1 MRNLTLILI
10 LPVFL
15 WCLFVLAQDSP
26 KFDKSSQEEL
36 RRIAMDLAAAQ
47 KAENEGEV
55 IRLADMAI
63 KVLGDQAGIPEIAD
77 QFRKVPKNAKPLSPQ
92 ELRMA
97 FDPYINF
104 IESQKW
110 WKVGLDPTNTNHLPR
125 ELATII
131 EGCLSARSVNEANA
145 ERLLKIAKDAGDY
158 LIWSQEQAET
168 GVIPFPAVRNG
179 KGRPFEVAE
188 RFMRQ
193 AEKDGKLDQVVMN
206 GWAVEDFSDGG
217 LQFDN
222 GLAGVALVELFEAT
236 KEDKYKQAAIRAA
249 DWAITR
255 PVVTNWNYN
264 SFSVFLLAEVYRITG
279 DKRYLESA
287 KKKTR
292 LGLLPGQLTEGPRK
306 GRWADP
312 HNARPVY
319 HYIMVRGLAA
329 LAAVMPRDD
338 ADLPAVVESLRLAL
352 SARNPDFEKG
362 VFNVDSSVEALI
374 RVKLLPPHVA
384 EKLSECNIDEAFEI
398 LECYAAEGFRT
409 RKSPLGP
416 GAWGQLLAYRNR
428 DQR

>member
-1 MRNLTLILI
+1 MRSMILI
-10 LPVFL
+10 LSVL
-15 WCLFVLAQDSP
+15 LGYQFVSAQDTP
-26 KFDKSSQEEL
+26 KLDRATLDDL
-36 RRIAMDLAAAQ
+36 RKLTVELAAGQ
-47 KAENEGEV
+47 KAEDEAEV
-55 IRLADMAI
+55 QRLAKKAI
-63 KVLGDQAGIPEIAD
+63 ETYGDQAGLPEIAD
-77 QFRKVPKNAKPLSPQ
+77 QFREVPKNAKPLTSR
-92 ELRMA
+92 ELRTA
-97 FDPYINF
+97 FDPYIDF
-104 IESQKW
+104 IEKQKW
-110 WKVGLDPTNTNHLPR
+110 WTVGLDPAQTNHLPR

-131 EGCLSARSVNEANA
+131 EGCLAARSVNEANA
-145 ERLLKIAKDAGDY
+145 ERLLKIAKDAGDF
-158 LIWSQEQAET
+158 LVWSQDQAAI

-193 AEKDGKLDQVVMN
+193 AEKDGRLDQVVKN

-222 GLAGVALVELFEAT
+222 GLAGVALVQLFEAT
-236 KEDKYKQAAIRAA
+236 KDDNYKKAAIRAA

-279 DKRYLESA
+279 DEKYLESA

-306 GRWADP
+306 GRWADA
-312 HNARPVY
+312 HNARPAY

-329 LAAVMPRDD
+329 LAAVMPKDD
-338 ADLPAVVESLRLAL
+338 ADLPSVVESLRLAL

-362 VFNVDSSVEALI
+362 IFNSDSSVEALI
-374 RVKLLPPHVA
+374 RVKLLPLHVA
-384 EKLSECNIDEAFEI
+384 EKLMDCETNEAFET
-398 LECYAAEGFRT
+398 LERYASEGFRA

-416 GAWGQLLAYRNR
+416 GAWGQLLEYRKGR
-428 DQR
+428 DQ